1 MKMVIIKYKT
11 PQRVT
16 VFGLATHA
24 DLSPALSE
32 QNIFW
37 TNQERRKSW
46 SNHRN
51 ECQLSE
57 KQVCCHLGTHRFRNN
72 DPVGSF
78 THVPISES
86 FPTFQVLLYLGLGIS
101 SVYIFGEA
109 SAES

>member
-1 MKMVIIKYKT
+1 MRISLQPCQNRTYSGRIKKEGSLGAITEMNANCLKSKFAVI
-11 PQRVT
+11 
-16 VFGLATHA
+16 
-24 DLSPALSE
+24 
-32 QNIFW
+32 
-37 TNQERRKSW
+37 
-46 SNHRN
+46 
-51 ECQLSE
+51 
-57 KQVCCHLGTHRFRNN
+57 LGHIVFRNN